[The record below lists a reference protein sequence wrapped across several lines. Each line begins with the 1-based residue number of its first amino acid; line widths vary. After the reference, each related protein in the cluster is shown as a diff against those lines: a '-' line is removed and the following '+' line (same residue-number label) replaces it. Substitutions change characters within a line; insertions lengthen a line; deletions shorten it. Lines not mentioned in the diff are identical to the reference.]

1 MIEASGKH
9 WVTEIE
15 RSLNLMWNGQWQRVE
30 RVAEGLK
37 TNHPESFS
45 HKLVR
50 CRNGEQGEIWSFTKV
65 VRHQNVSKI

>member
-1 MIEASGKH
+1 
-9 WVTEIE
+9 
-15 RSLNLMWNGQWQRVE
+15 MWNGQWQRVE